1 MFSDLKTFYYFCL
14 TFKTLRMMKAYAN
27 EIVPGDVFHPS
38 ETIKDEMEARGMRQV
53 DLINQSGYNK
63 GFISLLLK
71 GERNITSAVALALE
85 KVFEIPAEFWIRLQ
99 KNYELNKELIEIRN
113 RKSAS

>member
-1 MFSDLKTFYYFCL
+1 MKTI
-14 TFKTLRMMKAYAN
+14 AN
-27 EIVPGDVFHPS
+27 ELVPGDLFHPS

-53 DLINQSGYNK
+53 DLINLSGYNK

-71 GERNITSAVALALE
+71 GERNITSSVALVLE
-85 KVFEIPAEFWIRLQ
+85 KVFTIPAEFWIRLQ

-113 RKSAS
+113 RRNAS

>member
-1 MFSDLKTFYYFCL
+1 MKTI
-14 TFKTLRMMKAYAN
+14 AN
-27 EIVPGDVFHPS
+27 ELVPGDLFHPS
-38 ETIKDEMEARGMRQV
+38 EILKDEMEARGMRQV

-71 GERNITSAVALALE
+71 GERNITSSFALILE
-85 KVFEIPAEFWIRLQ
+85 KVFNIPAEFWIRLQ

-113 RKSAS
+113 RRNAS

>member
-1 MFSDLKTFYYFCL
+1 MNV
-14 TFKTLRMMKAYAN
+14 YAN
-27 EIVPGDVFHPS
+27 ELIPGDVFHPS

-71 GERNITSAVALALE
+71 GEQYYHSSSFGVGESI
-85 KVFEIPAEFWIRLQ
+85 
-99 KNYELNKELIEIRN
+99 
-113 RKSAS
+113 

>member
-1 MFSDLKTFYYFCL
+1 MKTI
-14 TFKTLRMMKAYAN
+14 AN
-27 EIVPGDVFHPS
+27 ELVPGDFFHPS
-38 ETIKDEMEARGMRQV
+38 EIIKDEMEARGMRQV

-71 GERNITSAVALALE
+71 GERNITSSVALILE
-85 KVFEIPAEFWIRLQ
+85 KVFTIPAEFWIRLQ

-113 RKSAS
+113 RRNAS

>member
-1 MFSDLKTFYYFCL
+1 MKTI
-14 TFKTLRMMKAYAN
+14 AN
-27 EIVPGDVFHPS
+27 ELVPGDLFHPS
-38 ETIKDEMEARGMRQV
+38 EIIKDEMEARGMRQV

-71 GERNITSAVALALE
+71 GERNITSSVALILE
-85 KVFEIPAEFWIRLQ
+85 KVFTIPAEFWIRLQ

-113 RKSAS
+113 RRNAS